1 MKVRILQHLC
11 PQRHCIAAL
20 PYEASDGEEIPAH
33 VEKMRAMEAEMRIDP
48 WCGICG
54 SRQLF
59 FEDRPT
65 IFKSMDE
72 AHAPLRKMEEAQAA
86 TRAFLKASKG

>member
-11 PQRHCIAAL
+11 PMRHCIAAL
-20 PYEASDGEEIPAH
+20 PYEAADGQEIPAH
-33 VEKMRAMEAEMRIDP
+33 VERLQSLETMLRIDP

-59 FEDRPT
+59 FEDRAT
-65 IFKSMDE
+65 VFNSMDE
-72 AHAPLRKMEEAQAA
+72 ARGPLREMEEAQAA